1 MKKIKTEYDL
11 KVEFYDL
18 DPMEVVWHG
27 NYLKYIEAARCD
39 MLEKIGYTYEDMK
52 NDNPAYPVATMDL
65 KYIKPAFFGQKLRV
79 ESTLESVEPALI
91 ISYIIKDSKT
101 GEKIFKARS
110 MQIRI
115 DSTTKESLYTAHEK
129 FLKKIEEY

>member
-52 NDNPAYPVATMDL
+52 NDNTAYPVATMDL

-115 DSTTKESLYTAHEK
+115 DSPTKESLYTAHEK

>member
-52 NDNPAYPVATMDL
+52 NDNTAYPVATMDL

-101 GEKIFKARS
+101 GEKILQERS

-115 DSTTKESLYTAHEK
+115 DSTTKKSLYTAHEK